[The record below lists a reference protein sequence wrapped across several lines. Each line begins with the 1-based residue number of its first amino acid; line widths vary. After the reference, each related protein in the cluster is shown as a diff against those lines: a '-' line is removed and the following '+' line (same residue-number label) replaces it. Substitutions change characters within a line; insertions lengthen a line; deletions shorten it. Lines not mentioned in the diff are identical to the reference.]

1 MRLFAPFSCSKVK
14 EQFLFKSDIHVYIYT
29 YICPFAPFSCSKV
42 KKKVSKTSKST
53 QHSLKVKAKK
63 KTDTS
68 KSTRNKAQ
76 ETKKTKTSN
85 LNKALDCDHGADAGK
100 KRKKWEKR
108 MYLAI
113 KGHSDLCVTH
123 GAGAE
128 EVQGPLTVSRE
139 GVVLGFRFRV

>member
-53 QHSLKVKAKK
+53 QHSLKVKAKT

-100 KRKKWEKR
+100 KRKNGKKECTLPSR
-108 MYLAI
+108 
-113 KGHSDLCVTH
+113 DTVTCVSPM
-123 GAGAE
+123 A
-128 EVQGPLTVSRE
+128 P
-139 GVVLGFRFRV
+139 VLKKSKVHLLFQERV